1 MDSSTKMTIRN
12 ETEDFK
18 LNVWGIGMGMF
29 LSMQV
34 DWEWIDQDDSIF
46 PFIQLVLIEGNES
59 FLQFTLFYELI
70 KGDCFWKLVLKIQ
83 CLG

>member
-1 MDSSTKMTIRN
+1 MTIRN

-34 DWEWIDQDDSIF
+34 DWEWIGQDDSIF
-46 PFIQLVLIEGNES
+46 PFIQLVLI
-59 FLQFTLFYELI
+59 
-70 KGDCFWKLVLKIQ
+70 D
-83 CLG
+83 